1 MKEKKKRW
9 KKINNQVKMKGRK
22 GGTNQKEYMIPSSPL
37 ALTQKG
43 EGHGEKKES
52 KRGEGIKKH

>member
-1 MKEKKKRW
+1 MEDRKE
-9 KKINNQVKMKGRK
+9 
-22 GGTNQKEYMIPSSPL
+22 GTNQKECMIPSSPL

-43 EGHGEKKES
+43 EGHGQKKES